1 MNKIKKGD
9 VVLMIA
15 GKDKGKKG
23 TVLNVLESGKRLLI
37 EGINRVKKHVK
48 PNPNLNQEGGIVE
61 VERPVDRS
69 NAMIYDEVSKKG
81 SKVGIK
87 VLEDGSRVRY
97 FKASQQLIDVKG

>member
-9 VVLMIA
+9 VVVMIT
-15 GKDKGKKG
+15 GKDKGQKG
-23 TVLNVLESGKRLLI
+23 TVLKVLDEGKKLLI

-61 VERPVDRS
+61 IEKPVDRS
-69 NAMIYDEVSKKG
+69 NAMIYDEISKKG

-87 VLEDGSRVRY
+87 TLEDGSRVRY
-97 FKASQQLIDVKG
+97 FKTSQQLIDVKG